1 LKFIDVENILP
12 QGLVRMHASP
22 EPSHAVTAYYLTVLA
37 ALGYLIS
44 LAPLPPSGG

>member
-12 QGLVRMHASP
+12 QCLVA
-22 EPSHAVTAYYLTVLA
+22 EPSHAVTAYYLMVLA
-37 ALGYLIS
+37 ALGYVIS